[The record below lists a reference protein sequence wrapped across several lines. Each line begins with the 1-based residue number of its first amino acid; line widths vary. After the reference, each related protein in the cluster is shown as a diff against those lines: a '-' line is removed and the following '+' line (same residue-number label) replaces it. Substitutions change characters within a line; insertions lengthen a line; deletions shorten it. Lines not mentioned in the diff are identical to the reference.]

1 MFISIAWK
9 FFSLSPITDT
19 FKFDLFFSLLV
30 QKELQPDKWSKAR
43 MLDTAILRSLTW
55 VKNELYTSMKSIARQ
70 YEIYQVSS
78 PHVKPTTEYSQTSK
92 T

>member
-1 MFISIAWK
+1 
-9 FFSLSPITDT
+9 
-19 FKFDLFFSLLV
+19 
-30 QKELQPDKWSKAR
+30 
-43 MLDTAILRSLTW
+43 
-55 VKNELYTSMKSIARQ
+55 MKSIARQ